1 MRWSKASQ
9 SIFRPEL
16 FVAGCERGEFVIEL
30 DPETLAAIV
39 GKREDEVRA
48 NADRIFAGIAPTPG
62 LSFEP
67 YRNGSAFVHSRA

>member
-1 MRWSKASQ
+1 M
-9 SIFRPEL
+9 
-16 FVAGCERGEFVIEL
+16 ERGIAKDFPAGIVRCRVRAKGIVIEL
-30 DPETLAAIV
+30 DPETLAAMS

-48 NADRIFAGIAPTPG
+48 NADRIFAGIAPTVD